1 MNKIQESRSTARR
14 ALIARCA
21 LRAGAAAYS
30 AGIVSEALLR
40 WPLNPAT
47 TLLSELAARD
57 RGYRRIFQAS
67 DVCAGALFAASGLQ
81 QTRSAK
87 VGKAGKLAAASLVVF
102 GAATIADA
110 FSPLDYP
117 ISHAALRPGTGDGAG
132 DEPWAPSISHNA
144 HFVTTTIAGSASVGI
159 CLEHWKLARRAPRR
173 SGAAGV
179 LRAAA
184 APATVALLL
193 TGVAALASPKLLP
206 GAVQRVQTLAFAT
219 VCLDLA
225 ALQAQEEAD

>member
-1 MNKIQESRSTARR
+1 MSKIQESRSTTRR

-21 LRAGAAAYS
+21 LRAGATAYS

-67 DVCAGALFAASGLQ
+67 DVCAGALFAASGLLQ
-81 QTRSAK
+81 AGGSK
-87 VGKAGKLAAASLVVF
+87 VGKGGKLAAASLVVF

-117 ISHAALRPGTGDGAG
+117 ISHAALRPGTGE
-132 DEPWAPSISHNA
+132 EPWVPSLSHNA
-144 HFVTTTIAGSASVGI
+144 HFVTTTIAGGASAGI

-184 APATVALLL
+184 GPATVALLL